1 MDRES
6 SRAAVGQGLAGMMVS
21 GNGHSTH
28 LTFTQA
34 PTRVVSLVPSM
45 TQSLIDL
52 DCAHSIVGVT
62 EFCPSS
68 DGEPLAEI
76 IGGTHAVDVDRIIAL
91 EPELVIA
98 NLEENDRQDV
108 EAMEEAGL
116 KVWVTFPR
124 SVESAVQ
131 ILWTIARLFRVSS
144 VVGPKI
150 LLIERS
156 LEWVQAGTADLEP
169 RKVFVPIWQEH
180 HPEFGTYWMTFNQD
194 TYCDSV
200 LNTCGGVN
208 VFHERLRRYP
218 LEAEFQ
224 PEIEE
229 DPGQRDTRYPRV
241 SAEEVVNM
249 APELIMLPSEPYNFT
264 DQIKDLI
271 MDLLKDTPAVQDD
284 RVIQFDG
291 RWLSWHGTMLAKAL
305 AELPVLL
312 G

>member
-1 MDRES
+1 MTEYCPN
-6 SRAAVGQGLAGMMVS
+6 S
-21 GNGHSTH
+21 G
-28 LTFTQA
+28 
-34 PTRVVSLVPSM
+34 
-45 TQSLIDL
+45 
-52 DCAHSIVGVT
+52 
-62 EFCPSS
+62 
-68 DGEPLAEI
+68 GEPPPEI
-76 IGGTHAVDVDRIIAL
+76 IGGTQAVDVERIIAL

-131 ILWTIARLFRVSS
+131 ILWTIASLFRVSS

-156 LEWVQAGTADLEP
+156 LEWVQAGTADLVP
-169 RKVFVPIWQEH
+169 MKVFVPIWQEDDR
-180 HPEFGTYWMTFNQD
+180 EYGTYWMTFNQD

-200 LNTCGGVN
+200 LNTCGGAN
-208 VFHERLRRYP
+208 IFRERLRRYP

-241 SAEEVVNM
+241 SVEEVVNL
-249 APELIMLPSEPYNFT
+249 APELIMLPSEPYNFN
-264 DQIKDLI
+264 DQTKDLI
-271 MDLLKDTPAVQDD
+271 KDLLKDTPAVQDNK
-284 RVIQFDG
+284 VIPFDG

>member
-1 MDRES
+1 MT
-6 SRAAVGQGLAGMMVS
+6 G
-21 GNGHSTH
+21 GNGHSTQ

-45 TQSLIDL
+45 TQSLVDL

-62 EFCPSS
+62 EYCPHSG
-68 DGEPLAEI
+68 GEPLADV
-76 IGGTHAVDVDRIIAL
+76 IGGTHAVDIEHIIAL
-91 EPELVIA
+91 APELVIA

-108 EAMEEAGL
+108 EAMEQAGL

-124 SVESAVQ
+124 SVETAVQ
-131 ILWTIARLFRVSS
+131 ILWTIARLFRVST

-156 LEWVQAGTADLEP
+156 LEWVRAGTADLEAK
-169 RKVFVPIWQEH
+169 KVFVPIWQED
-180 HPEFGTYWMTFNQD
+180 HPDVGTYWMTFNQD

-200 LNTCGGVN
+200 LNSCGGVN
-208 VFHERLRRYP
+208 IFHDRSRRYP
-218 LEAEFQ
+218 LEAEFK
-224 PEIEE
+224 PELEQ

-241 SAEEVVNM
+241 SAEEVVNL
-249 APELIMLPSEPYNFT
+249 APQLIMLPSEPYDFS
-264 DQIKDLI
+264 DQSQQLI
-271 MDLLKDTPAVQDD
+271 MDILKDTPAVRDEN
-284 RVIQFDG
+284 VIRFDG